1 MSFDGLF
8 THAIVDELNEELVDG
23 RVSKIQQPYDD
34 EIILKIRANR
44 KNHNLLISAHPQY
57 SRIQKTEIPFE
68 NPQQPPQFA
77 MILRKH
83 LESAFLKEIKQIE
96 NDRIVEF
103 LFSSRD
109 ELGDEQNIVLVAEVM
124 GRHSN
129 IILVDKEEDKI
140 IDTIRHIPAS
150 QNTYRTLLPGAQFIT
165 APKQDKIDPF
175 EFDGTFTLKGNS
187 DKEKTKHIQS
197 MFQGFS
203 KVSANEL
210 VSMIKEH
217 PDDSHSV
224 VFQKFMEPFHK
235 KNYEPTLFKNE
246 KYAFAPFI
254 YNSLKDGEMEH
265 FETLS
270 ELLDRF
276 YHNKAERD
284 RVHQQAHDLI
294 ALVRNELNKNKNKLK
309 KMNKELEQTEEA
321 DNYRVKGE
329 VLTAFLH
336 EVEQGDSAVTLG
348 NFYKNNEPMDIELD
362 PVKTP
367 AENAQKYFSKYQKMK
382 NRKKHLSKQ
391 VKLAKREI
399 NYLESVL
406 TQLDNATT
414 EDIDEI
420 RQELKQEK
428 YIKRKPKDKK
438 KKQKKKASKPRQFES
453 SDGTLIMVGR
463 NNLQNDQLTMRTA
476 NKTDWWLHAKDIP
489 GSHVVIRHEDPNEET
504 LEEAAILAAYFSK
517 YRQSSSVPVDTVQIK
532 HVKKTNGA
540 KPGYVVYEGQ
550 DTFFV
555 TPTEDVV
562 NQLRK
567 R

>member
-23 RVSKIQQPYDD
+23 RVSKVQQPYED

-44 KNHNLLISAHPQY
+44 QNHNLLISAHPQY
-57 SRIQKTEIPFE
+57 ARIQKTDIPFE
-68 NPQQPPQFA
+68 NPKQPPQFT
-77 MILRKH
+77 MVLRKY

-103 LFSSRD
+103 VFFSRD

-140 IDTIRHIPAS
+140 VDTIKHISSS
-150 QNTYRTLLPGAQFIT
+150 QNTYRTLLPGAAFIP
-165 APKQDKIDPF
+165 APTQDKVNPF
-175 EFDGTFTLKGNS
+175 DFDGSFVLEGNN
-187 DKEKTKHIQS
+187 DKERTTHIQAT
-197 MFQGFS
+197 FQGFS
-203 KVSANEL
+203 RMSAQELLYMINER
-210 VSMIKEH
+210 
-217 PDDSHSV
+217 PNDSHTA
-224 VFQKFMEPFHK
+224 VFHKFMEAFHNK
-235 KNYEPTLFKNE
+235 AYEPTLFKNN
-246 KYAFAPFI
+246 KYAFAPLL
-254 YNSLKDGEMEH
+254 YESLHQGQTEQ
-265 FETLS
+265 FESLS

-284 RVHQQAHDLI
+284 RVNQQAHDLI
-294 ALVRNELNKNKNKLK
+294 SLVKNELNKNTNKLK
-309 KMNKELEQTEEA
+309 KMKKEYEQTKQA
-321 DNYRVKGE
+321 DDYRVKGE

-336 EVEQGDSAVTLG
+336 EVDQGDSTVSLN
-348 NFYKNNEPMDIELD
+348 NFYEENEPMEIELD

-367 AENAQKYFSKYQKMK
+367 AENAQKYFSRYQKMK

-391 VKLAKREI
+391 VKLTKREI

-414 EDIDEI
+414 EDIEEI
-420 RQELKQEK
+420 RDELRQEG
-428 YIKRKPKDKK
+428 YIKRKSKK
-438 KKQKKKASKPRQFES
+438 KKNKKKASKPHQFES

-489 GSHVVIRHEDPNEET
+489 GSHVVIRDNEPSEET
-504 LEEAAILAAYFSK
+504 FEEAASLAAYYSK
-517 YRQSSSVPVDTVQIK
+517 YRQSSQVPVDTVQVK
-532 HVKKTNGA
+532 HVRKPNGA
-540 KPGYVVYEGQ
+540 KPGYVIYEGQ
-550 DTFFV
+550 NTLFV
-555 TPTEDVV
+555 TPTEDLV
-562 NQLRK
+562 NTLRK
-567 R
+567 S

>member
-8 THAIVDELNEELVDG
+8 THAIVDELNEKLVDG

-57 SRIQKTEIPFE
+57 SRIQKTTIPFE
-68 NPQQPPQFA
+68 NPQHPPHFA
-77 MILRKH
+77 MVLRKY

-103 LFSSRD
+103 VFFSRD
-109 ELGDEQNIVLVAEVM
+109 ELGDEQNIVLVAEIM

-129 IILVDKEEDKI
+129 LILVDKEEDKI
-140 IDTIRHIPAS
+140 IDAIRHVPTS
-150 QNTYRTLLPGAQFIT
+150 QNTYRTLLPGAKFIP
-165 APKQDKIDPF
+165 APKQDKKNPF
-175 EFDGTFTLKGNS
+175 DFDGSFVLQGDT

-197 MFQGFS
+197 TFQGFS
-203 KVSANEL
+203 KVSAEEL
-210 VSMIKEH
+210 LYMIKDH
-217 PDDSHSV
+217 PNDSSSV
-224 VFQKFMEPFHK
+224 VFQKFMEAFREQD
-235 KNYEPTLFKNE
+235 YTPTLFKNQ
-246 KYAFAPFI
+246 KYSFAPFV
-254 YNSLKDGEMEH
+254 YGSLNQGEMEH
-265 FETLS
+265 FDTLS

-284 RVHQQAHDLI
+284 RVHQQAHDLVS
-294 ALVRNELNKNKNKLK
+294 LVKNELKKNQNKWK
-309 KMNKELEQTEEA
+309 KMDQELEQTEKA
-321 DNYRVKGE
+321 DSYRVKGE

-336 EVEQGDSAVTLG
+336 EVEQGDSSVTLN
-348 NFYKNNEPMDIELD
+348 NFYEENKPMDIELD

-382 NRKKHLSKQ
+382 TRRKHLTKQ
-391 VKLAKREI
+391 VKLTKREI

-420 RQELKQEK
+420 REELKQEG
-428 YIKRKPKDKK
+428 YLKRKSKDKK
-438 KKQKKKASKPRQFES
+438 KSKKKASKPRQFES

-489 GSHVVIRHEDPNEET
+489 GSHVVIRDDDPSEET
-504 LEEAAILAAYFSK
+504 FEEAAILAGYYSK
-517 YRQSSSVPVDTVQIK
+517 YRQSSSVPIDTVQIK
-532 HVKKTNGA
+532 HVKKPNGA
-540 KPGYVVYEGQ
+540 KPGYVIYEGQ
-550 DTFFV
+550 NTLFV
-555 TPTEDVV
+555 TPSEDLI

-567 R
+567 